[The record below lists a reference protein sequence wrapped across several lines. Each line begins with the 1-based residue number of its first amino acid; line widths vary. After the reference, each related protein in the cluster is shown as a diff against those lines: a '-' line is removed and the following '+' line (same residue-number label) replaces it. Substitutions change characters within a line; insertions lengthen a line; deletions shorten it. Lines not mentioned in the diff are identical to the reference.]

1 MQLDPTKPKLKPPG
15 TERSKLNCDVLL
27 STSAFKINLRRYT
40 TGGQAMGGQAMGG
53 QAMGGMPGFG
63 GMGGQAMGGQAMG
76 AQAVTQ
82 AGFTMPGSMPGQG
95 RAAHSS
101 TARLRPSACCGNGG

>member
-1 MQLDPTKPKLKPPG
+1 
-15 TERSKLNCDVLL
+15 
-27 STSAFKINLRRYT
+27 
-40 TGGQAMGGQAMGG
+40 
-53 QAMGGMPGFG
+53 
-63 GMGGQAMGGQAMG
+63 MGGQAMG